1 MKKIISFFLIF
12 LPLFVFSFLRD
23 ANYNVSY
30 EVDSLRN
37 LLIQTTVFISSQDL
51 VFIRKN
57 DSLFTGGYNASV
69 TMLRKD
75 KSPIKTFYSDS
86 NIVFSNY
93 QMTKR
98 DSVIEECFEFPSDSM
113 LSFLN
118 IEVQDKN
125 SSNVFNVLFETSNP
139 VISKSGSYLYD
150 VEFLYSHKK
159 TYFSNDTIYA
169 AVKSITIDSAD
180 YSINVII
187 QDIQKKVVYKKKF
200 GKSASPEDTLFIY
213 SNFYGGIYKITF
225 ELVRNKKKISTFY
238 KSFTI
243 NFSFVHSEKE
253 FTEMLSALSFIGK
266 WDEVDKIRKA
276 ENKER
281 EKIWNE
287 FWLKQQTHP
296 EISSNITCDEFLE
309 RYNYVNKNFS
319 GFKKGFLTDFG
330 RIFIMYG
337 RPDEIERHPF
347 DSDSKPY
354 EIWYYW
360 SLGYEFLFVD
370 ERGYGE
376 YTLKNYMEQLR

>member
-1 MKKIISFFLIF
+1 
-12 LPLFVFSFLRD
+12 
-23 ANYNVSY
+23 
-30 EVDSLRN
+30 
-37 LLIQTTVFISSQDL
+37 
-51 VFIRKN
+51 
-57 DSLFTGGYNASV
+57 
-69 TMLRKD
+69 
-75 KSPIKTFYSDS
+75 
-86 NIVFSNY
+86 
-93 QMTKR
+93 
-98 DSVIEECFEFPSDSM
+98 
-113 LSFLN
+113 
-118 IEVQDKN
+118 
-125 SSNVFNVLFETSNP
+125 
-139 VISKSGSYLYD
+139 
-150 VEFLYSHKK
+150 
-159 TYFSNDTIYA
+159 
-169 AVKSITIDSAD
+169 
-180 YSINVII
+180 
-187 QDIQKKVVYKKKF
+187 
-200 GKSASPEDTLFIY
+200 
-213 SNFYGGIYKITF
+213 
-225 ELVRNKKKISTFY
+225 
-238 KSFTI
+238 
-243 NFSFVHSEKE
+243 
-253 FTEMLSALSFIGK
+253 
-266 WDEVDKIRKA
+266 VDKIRKA